1 MTTGFPGARDN
12 LRRPTATD
20 NTFDPAFYLD
30 EVLDDISDA
39 IEKIQDYLGFQPINA
54 QTGTNYTLV
63 ADDTLKLVTL
73 NNSGAIMLSV
83 PAGVFTTGQRIDV
96 AVVGIGM
103 ATIIPG
109 SGTPSVVCETG
120 LALVS
125 KAQYSVFSVFALSP
139 SSFLVTGSLAA
150 V

>member
-39 IEKIQDYLGFQPINA
+39 IEKIQDYLGFQPVNA
-54 QTGTNYTLV
+54 QTGTSYTLV

-73 NNSGAIMLSV
+73 TNAAAITLSV
-83 PAGVFTTGQRIDV
+83 PAGVFIAGQRIDV
-96 AVVGIGM
+96 AVFGAGM
-103 ATIIPG
+103 ATVIPG
-109 SGTPSVVCETG
+109 SGTPTLACETG

-125 KAQYSVFSVFALSP
+125 RAQYSVFSIYTLSP
-139 SSFLVTGSLAA
+139 SSFLVTGSLASA
-150 V
+150 